1 MLALEWRARHHGS
14 MPSPPA
20 HAGAAF
26 GVLCAL
32 PEELGPLADL
42 PAERQLLAGVEL
54 RRLELAGSSTLAAV
68 GGVGKARAAQAAA
81 ALIAAGAVRGL
92 LVVGVAGALSQA
104 LAPGELVHCTRA
116 VQADLA
122 VRHDR
127 EFEPDAG
134 LLAAWSALVPG
145 SSGWF
150 LTADRPVLSRWRRW
164 RLRRAFRG
172 PCVADMETAA
182 AAAVA
187 TSAGVPWA
195 ALRAVT
201 DRATEGALL
210 DFKKHFPAQAGRAA
224 STVSA
229 LLAALPER

>member
-1 MLALEWRARHHGS
+1 MPHRPAR
-14 MPSPPA
+14 
-20 HAGAAF
+20 AGAAF

-32 PEELGPLADL
+32 PLELGPLADV
-42 PAERQLLAGVEL
+42 PAERELLAGVEL
-54 RRLELAGSSTLAAV
+54 RRLELPGGRVLAAV

-81 ALIAAGAVRGL
+81 VLIAAGAERGL
-92 LVVGVAGALSQA
+92 LVVGVAGALGGG
-104 LAPGELVHCTRA
+104 LAPGALIHCTRA
-116 VQADLA
+116 VQADFA

-134 LLAAWSALVPG
+134 LLAAWSALAPG
-145 SSGWF
+145 SRGWF

-164 RLRRAFRG
+164 RLRKAFRG
-172 PCVADMETAA
+172 PCAADMETAA

-224 STVSA
+224 STVA
-229 LLAALPER
+229 GLLAAWQER